1 MWPVSRFG
9 FLALA
14 VSAPAFAQTADPAVA
29 PVQQLSD
36 GLIAIMKNGKAPQKA
51 REDRIAPVVD
61 RVFDMP
67 MMTRLAVGPSWTTMT
82 PTDKTALVASF
93 RHMTISQYALN
104 FNGYTGEAFVVDAKA
119 EVRGTDRL
127 VKTKLTV
134 PKGAPVSL
142 GYRLRQA
149 GSDWRII
156 DVFYQNAISQLATR
170 RADFAAVLARG
181 GAKSLI
187 QHIDKLATKA
197 AAK

>member
-14 VSAPAFAQTADPAVA
+14 VSAPAVAQSADPAIA

-82 PTDKTALVASF
+82 PADKAGLIASF

-170 RADFAAVLARG
+170 RADFAAVLAQG

-187 QHIDKLATKA
+187 QHIDRLATKA
-197 AAK
+197 SAK

>member
-1 MWPVSRFG
+1 MWPVSCFG

-14 VSAPAFAQTADPAVA
+14 VSAPAFAQTADPAIA

-36 GLIAIMKNGKAPQKA
+36 GLIAIMKNGKAPQKV

-104 FNGYTGEAFVVDAKA
+104 FNGYTGEAFTVDAKA

-127 VKTKLTV
+127 VKTKLIV

-170 RADFAAVLARG
+170 RADFAAVLAQG

-187 QHIDKLATKA
+187 QHIDRLATKA
-197 AAK
+197 SAK